1 MKSKKIIFFLLLEIF
16 SFFVIFYY
24 LENLKY
30 STLTLIFGNLI
41 IFYFSI
47 NKQPPKKLKT
57 GVEYGSAKW
66 ATKDEMKVLK
76 ATKDDNN
83 IILTES
89 ESLMINERANEPKN
103 DRNKNI
109 LVVGGSGSG
118 KTRFFVKPNI
128 LQLHSSYIIT
138 DPKGTLVLEMGEF
151 LKNNGYDLKIF
162 NTINLEKSF
171 KYNPFV
177 YIKTQFDILTL
188 VETII
193 QNTKGDG
200 EKSGEDFWVKAEKL
214 LYLALISLIF
224 YDPKIKKEE
233 KNIGTLLDMINSFNI
248 DENDTTKKDDM
259 DFYFEA
265 YENSYNKERFLDKNR
280 EKEIKSQLKNLLEDD
295 YLVEYQYQKIKLQ
308 NYKNLQYKSD
318 FPLRQFKKYKLAAG
332 KTAKS
337 ILISC
342 AARLGVFEVDSLRN
356 LMSKDELE
364 LDKIGGYKDENGN
377 IIKLKTALFLNI
389 SDTNKT
395 LNFLVA
401 IMFTQLFN
409 MLCQKADDVFNG
421 KLPVHVR
428 FLIDEF
434 ANIGKIPDFEQ
445 LIATIRSRMIS
456 ASVILQTQ
464 SQLKAIYKDNMD
476 TIIGNCD
483 TMLFLGSQEK
493 GTIKDLS
500 EILGK
505 ETIDVITNSK
515 SFSQSNSSSTNFNK
529 LGKDLL
535 SVNEILTMDGN
546 KCILRVR
553 GFNPCFSNKY
563 NLLNHKRIDQT
574 VDGKKNVKIF
584 DLEKYIKNYKK
595 IADLKI
601 NKNLLEN
608 DKDLKNELKKDPR
621 LIYFLSE
628 KKQKE
633 IFDIGVYEYIQNKKE
648 VKNGNI

>member
-1 MKSKKIIFFLLLEIF
+1 
-16 SFFVIFYY
+16 
-24 LENLKY
+24 
-30 STLTLIFGNLI
+30 
-41 IFYFSI
+41 
-47 NKQPPKKLKT
+47 
-57 GVEYGSAKW
+57 
-66 ATKDEMKVLK
+66 
-76 ATKDDNN
+76 
-83 IILTES
+83 
-89 ESLMINERANEPKN
+89 
-103 DRNKNI
+103 
-109 LVVGGSGSG
+109 
-118 KTRFFVKPNI
+118 
-128 LQLHSSYIIT
+128 
-138 DPKGTLVLEMGEF
+138 
-151 LKNNGYDLKIF
+151 
-162 NTINLEKSF
+162 
-171 KYNPFV
+171 
-177 YIKTQFDILTL
+177 
-188 VETII
+188 
-193 QNTKGDG
+193 
-200 EKSGEDFWVKAEKL
+200 
-214 LYLALISLIF
+214 
-224 YDPKIKKEE
+224 
-233 KNIGTLLDMINSFNI
+233 
-248 DENDTTKKDDM
+248 
-259 DFYFEA
+259 
-265 YENSYNKERFLDKNR
+265 
-280 EKEIKSQLKNLLEDD
+280 
-295 YLVEYQYQKIKLQ
+295 
-308 NYKNLQYKSD
+308 
-318 FPLRQFKKYKLAAG
+318 
-332 KTAKS
+332 
-337 ILISC
+337 
-342 AARLGVFEVDSLRN
+342 
-356 LMSKDELE
+356 MSKDELE

-377 IIKLKTALFLNI
+377 IIKVKTALFLNI

-483 TMLFLGSQEK
+483 TMLFLGGQEK

-601 NKNLLEN
+601 NENLEKN
-608 DKDLKNELKKDPR
+608 KDLKKELKKDPR

-633 IFDIGVYEYIQNKKE
+633 IFDIGVYEYTQK
-648 VKNGNI
+648 